1 MTIALARPAM
11 PSRLWQDAPVMTGLT
26 VLMALAAIP
35 ILLAMGLDPRQF
47 QAESIW
53 LKPLKFHVALVI
65 FTATLAFY
73 ARWLPAGLS
82 DRRGWRVY
90 LGVVTVAILAELLWI
105 GGAAALGTASHF
117 NLSSP
122 VWAVLYPLMGLSAV
136 TLTSAALAFGVSIA
150 RNPATGLDPALKL
163 SLVTGLCLTFLLT
176 VITAGTMSSMPG
188 HHIGLPVT
196 GARLPLFGW
205 SREVGDLRV
214 AHFLATH
221 ALHAIPLAGLAAAR
235 LLAPAPARAAVI
247 AASLAYA
254 ALVLATFGQALSGM
268 PLI

>member
-1 MTIALARPAM
+1 M
-11 PSRLWQDAPVMTGLT
+11 
-26 VLMALAAIP
+26 
-35 ILLAMGLDPRQF
+35 
-47 QAESIW
+47 
-53 LKPLKFHVALVI
+53 
-65 FTATLAFY
+65 
-73 ARWLPAGLS
+73 
-82 DRRGWRVY
+82 
-90 LGVVTVAILAELLWI
+90 WI

-136 TLTSAALAFGVSIA
+136 TLTSAALAFGVAIA
-150 RNPATGLDPALKL
+150 RNPATGLAPALKL
-163 SLVTGLCLTFLLT
+163 SLVTGLCLTFILT
-176 VITAGTMSSMPG
+176 VITAGTMAGMPG

-247 AASLAYA
+247 ATSLGYA
-254 ALVLATFGQALSGM
+254 ALVLATFMQALSGM